1 MKFIRII
8 DSEKNEE
15 VFIPLHNVQYIKH
28 GFSLENEVV
37 VIYMNKDKFI
47 IRDKDVIEEIM
58 NLMQEKN
65 KEKNTEVK
73 TTWKLGLNSLIRKI
87 RMR

>member
-1 MKFIRII
+1 MKFIRIT

-28 GFSLENEVV
+28 GFSTDEVL
-37 VIYMNKDKFI
+37 VINMNKDKFI
-47 IRDKDVIEEIM
+47 IRDKDVINEIM
-58 NLMQEKN
+58 EIIQEK

-73 TTWKLGLNSLIRKI
+73 TWKSKLNLLIQKI
-87 RMR
+87 KMR